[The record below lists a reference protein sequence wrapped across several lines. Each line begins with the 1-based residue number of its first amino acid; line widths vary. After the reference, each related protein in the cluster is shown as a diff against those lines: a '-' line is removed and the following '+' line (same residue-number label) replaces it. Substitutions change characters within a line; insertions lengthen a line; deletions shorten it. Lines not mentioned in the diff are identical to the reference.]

1 MTELL
6 RNAWN
11 GWLDFMGAGKLSAL
25 LFAALLISYYLK
37 LGDRQKRELFRYGL
51 VSALLCILPCS
62 AALIMLYQTKFYDY
76 EWIWSIVPL
85 TAVSACVAVLF
96 LEWFWKRERS
106 AFRRGV
112 IVVSVL
118 AVILL
123 CGRLGDAKWEVR
135 DFAGQRNSV
144 AEVLELLGKDNPAG
158 AEEEICLWAP
168 EEVIL
173 HARSLDS
180 GLSLLY
186 GRDLFQKHLNA
197 FSYEVYSQEIREL
210 YAWMVMVERYGTVI
224 VPVEGDVASAVDG
237 VEIEDRIDGLKC
249 FQNAISLGANRILV
263 PGNIKQ
269 EALDEIVSTFSL
281 SVQPAG
287 EYYLLTVPQKSE

>member
-6 RNAWN
+6 RNAWS

-25 LFAALLISYYLK
+25 LFATLLISYFLK
-37 LGDRQKRELFRYGL
+37 LGDRQKRELFCYSL
-51 VSALLCILPCS
+51 VSALLCIMPCS
-62 AALIMLYQTKFYDY
+62 AALIMFYQTRFYDY

-85 TAVSACVAVLF
+85 TAVSACGTVLF
-96 LEWFWKRERS
+96 LEWFRKRES
-106 AFRRGV
+106 GAFRRTV
-112 IVVSVL
+112 LFAAVL

-123 CGRLGDAKWEVR
+123 CGRLGDTKWEVR
-135 DFAGQRNSV
+135 DFTSQRNSV
-144 AEVLELLGKDNPAG
+144 AEALGLLRKDNPAG
-158 AEEEICLWAP
+158 SEEVICLWAP

-180 GLSLLY
+180 GLGLLY
-186 GRDLFQKHLNA
+186 GRDLFQEHLNA

-210 YAWMVMVERYGTVI
+210 YAWMVLVERYGTVI
-224 VPVEGDVASAVDG
+224 VSVEGDVAAAVEG
-237 VEIEDRIDGLKC
+237 IEIGDRIDGLKC
-249 FQNAISLGANRILV
+249 FRNAISLGANRILV

-281 SVQPAG
+281 SVQPVG
-287 EYYLLTVPQKSE
+287 GYYLLSVPPETE